1 MYGARFVHDGEEGGG
16 DPIREVYVFFFLL
29 LLFCFIRD
37 GFDEASSSEKVLT
50 NKFPKGRE
58 KMKENNKKNSSAR
71 QRGAIDLFLKM
82 SFKPVPHPK
91 LHTWPFSTGL

>member
-1 MYGARFVHDGEEGGG
+1 MARDLYTMVRKVGGG
-16 DPIREVYVFFFLL
+16 ILYGRSVFFIIII
-29 LLFCFIRD
+29 LFHQL
-37 GFDEASSSEKVLT
+37 GFDEMSSSEKVLT